1 LFTEGIEF
9 ESNEESQQAEKF
21 RSLIVP
27 DIAKQ
32 NAFVRGRDK
41 EGLAIMTIKARTEIA
56 SEDEAFLN
64 TQIYVME
71 RALATTEA
79 LSMGKKEMIMVVLD
93 FGDFTS
99 SLAPPWNAITA
110 LSSILQHS
118 YSCRLKRL
126 LIIDPPFWMRTMYGF
141 LKPFLELDTSQ
152 KFVMISGDIQKMT
165 IFSEFI
171 DDDQAM
177 PFMLPS
183 GKLTESVDLG
193 RFLEV
198 VPFHCLYDDP
208 TLV

>member
-1 LFTEGIEF
+1 LFTKGIKF
-9 ESNEESQQAEKF
+9 ESDEESEQAEKF

-27 DIAKQ
+27 DIEKQ
-32 NAFVRGRDK
+32 SSFVRGKDK

-56 SEDEAFLN
+56 SEDEAFIT

-79 LSMGKKEMIMVVLD
+79 SSLGKKEKIMVVLD

-99 SLAPPWNAITA
+99 SKAPALYAIKALA
-110 LSSILQHS
+110 SILQHC
-118 YSCRLKRL
+118 YSERLRRL
-126 LIIDPPFWMRTMYGF
+126 LIIDPPFWMRTMYGL
-141 LKPFLELDTSQ
+141 LKPFLEADTSQ
-152 KFVMISGDIQKMT
+152 KFVMISGDSEKTT

-183 GKLTESVDLG
+183 GNLTESVDLE